1 MPKGKKYYKKMKER
15 EPWVQIGNVG
25 PLDAYRALKASE
37 DATQKAEKYAQEHNL
52 PNVEDNEADALR
64 HCAWNVQ
71 MTREIDEKQA
81 KQVADKHEEL
91 HPGKPG
97 SRKMDEHNNKVGR
110 EIANDPV
117 YKNLSPFEAAEK
129 ALEEGKLQTKPSKG
143 AVDTGKTHGATKGG
157 GGGGSGGGGSG
168 SGSGG

>member
-1 MPKGKKYYKKMKER
+1 MSKGKKYYEKMKRKET
-15 EPWVQIGNVG
+15 WVQIWNVG
-25 PLDAYRALKASE
+25 PRDAYRAFKASE
-37 DATQKAEKYAQEHNL
+37 DATQKAKDYARQHNL
-52 PNVEDNEADALR
+52 SNAEDNEADALR

-81 KQVADKHEEL
+81 KQVADKYEEL

-97 SRKMDEHNNKVGR
+97 SRKMDEHNNNVGR
-110 EIANDPV
+110 EIANNPI

-143 AVDTGKTHGATKGG
+143 AVGPGKTHDTNE
-157 GGGGSGGGGSG
+157 GGGSGGGGSG